1 MNTELMAL
9 SDIDKLV
16 PLFDQYMV
24 FYGQP
29 SDPERYKVYL
39 IERLIN
45 NEATVYH
52 AFNEELESIGFVLN
66 YQTFSSVSLGR
77 IVVLNDLFVVPA
89 ARQKGVA
96 KALIEC
102 SFNLAEETGSVRV
115 DLGTAK
121 TNSNAQ
127 ALYEQ
132 LGFEKDTEYFSYS
145 FSV

>member
-1 MNTELMAL
+1 MNTELLAL
-9 SDIDKLV
+9 PDIDKLV

-29 SDPERYKVYL
+29 SDQEKYKAYLLER
-39 IERLIN
+39 INN
-45 NEATVYH
+45 NEATVYL
-52 AFNEELESIGFVLN
+52 ALDKESEAIGFVLN

-102 SFNLAEETGSVRV
+102 SVNLAKETGSVRV

-145 FSV
+145 LSV

>member
-1 MNTELMAL
+1 MNTELLAL

-39 IERLIN
+39 IERLRN

-77 IVVLNDLFVVPA
+77 IVVLNDLFVVPG
-89 ARQKGVA
+89 ARRKGVA

-102 SFNLAEETGSVRV
+102 AVNLAKKTGSVRV

-121 TNSNAQ
+121 TNSKAQ

-132 LGFEKDTEYFSYS
+132 LGFEKDTEYYSYS
-145 FSV
+145 LSM